1 MDFKYQTLVKTSNL
15 GGDTRVKGLTL
26 VELLLILTL
35 VTIVAT
41 LFNSNNQL
49 KNQERLV
56 ALSISRTNILL
67 DDLYQRFQGRS
78 SWDEVCSLPED
89 WGDESAVNG
98 FGFQY
103 QFSDAYCDARSLTV
117 FQYAP
122 QAWVGYFQNHLE
134 STRRYTEEDPNI
146 VGIFPDLAEMESRG
160 VYLVGTTLDVY
171 GNGVG
176 GASYVEKLFTFQ
188 GERTPVTGTTRVE
201 VVKPICGL
209 GFTPFI
215 KYRSTGI
222 CSYYPQNL
230 RTGELNRLNNL
241 LEDAVDA
248 GAIAN
253 EGDYRFQTLDYRLRL
268 VEGGVD
274 DPWVV
279 VAETQERW
287 VEEVDG
293 GVDDEGQPIVNYLP
307 RTTWLASDHECGSA
321 AREGAGIDFVY
332 QLMAEQ
338 GYSLVL
344 NLLDR
349 GGVSYRFDFLA
360 WEYEISG
367 SRYSPNEI
375 REMSIENFERNILDR
390 RSVAEV
396 YGIDTEDPSLAITL
410 RLKAWV
416 GCR

>member
-134 STRRYTEEDPNI
+134 SLND
-146 VGIFPDLAEMESRG
+146 S
-160 VYLVGTTLDVY
+160 
-171 GNGVG
+171 
-176 GASYVEKLFTFQ
+176 K
-188 GERTPVTGTTRVE
+188 
-201 VVKPICGL
+201 C
-209 GFTPFI
+209 
-215 KYRSTGI
+215 KY
-222 CSYYPQNL
+222 
-230 RTGELNRLNNL
+230 
-241 LEDAVDA
+241 
-248 GAIAN
+248 
-253 EGDYRFQTLDYRLRL
+253 F
-268 VEGGVD
+268 
-274 DPWVV
+274 
-279 VAETQERW
+279 
-287 VEEVDG
+287 
-293 GVDDEGQPIVNYLP
+293 
-307 RTTWLASDHECGSA
+307 
-321 AREGAGIDFVY
+321 
-332 QLMAEQ
+332 
-338 GYSLVL
+338 
-344 NLLDR
+344 
-349 GGVSYRFDFLA
+349 
-360 WEYEISG
+360 
-367 SRYSPNEI
+367 
-375 REMSIENFERNILDR
+375 
-390 RSVAEV
+390 
-396 YGIDTEDPSLAITL
+396 
-410 RLKAWV
+410 
-416 GCR
+416 